1 MKAKS
6 NARWIT
12 RIGTVVCCLAI
23 TAIAGVEFK
32 VSKSLAGQIDQVA
45 ADQNDLPQVWYPNA
59 SVGDFLAAALR

>member
-12 RIGTVVCCLAI
+12 RIGAVACCLAI

-32 VSKSLAGQIDQVA
+32 ASKLLAGQIDQLTA
-45 ADQNDLPQVWYPNA
+45 NQNVQPQVWYPNA
-59 SVGDFLAAALR
+59 SVGDFLAAAIR